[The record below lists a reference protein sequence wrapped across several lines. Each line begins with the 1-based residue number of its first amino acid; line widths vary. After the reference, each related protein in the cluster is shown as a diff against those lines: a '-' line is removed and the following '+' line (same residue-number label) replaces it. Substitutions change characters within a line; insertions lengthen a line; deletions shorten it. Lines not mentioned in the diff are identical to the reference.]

1 MNHVSNQVPHSD
13 RTGRVTVLDPT
24 AGKAAEGLAQATRP
38 ASLEGK
44 TVGLLDISKP
54 RGDVFLDQLQQE
66 LERRGAIVQAYR
78 KPTFSKPAPVDLRQ
92 EIASQCDAVIE
103 ALAD

>member
-1 MNHVSNQVPHSD
+1 MSN
-13 RTGRVTVLDPT
+13 VTVLDPT
-24 AGKAAEGLAQATRP
+24 DESVPQERPRAARPESLAGL
-38 ASLEGK
+38 

-54 RGDVFLDQLQQE
+54 RVNVFLNRVE
-66 LERRGAIVQAYR
+66 ERLAGLDATVVRYT
-78 KPTFSKPAPVDLRQ
+78 KPTFSKPAPVDLRH